1 MGSAGEA
8 PAERIECAG
17 DAIMASRED
26 GATAIFNVD
35 RAEAYARAFSLQ
47 KGVYGNT
54 AGAEL
59 RFITCDGYG
68 PAIGQSDDS

>member
-1 MGSAGEA
+1 MQGKLRQNVSSAQATPSWPPGKTA
-8 PAERIECAG
+8 Q
-17 DAIMASRED
+17 
-26 GATAIFNVD
+26 TAIFNVD
-35 RAEAYARAFSLQ
+35 RAEAYARGFSLQ